1 MNKKIKIYVTCPQCA
16 TKLPVSITEEDLGKK
31 KAGVCPKCQKKLT
44 IPISTKLASKF
55 ESDPTIGGVEA
66 ELSVLLETIPNA
78 MTVYQSFELTSDYY
92 TIGRK
97 NSGGP
102 EFRPDVEVVTSDKRM
117 SRKHAAIRKKG
128 KTGFTIE
135 DIGSKNGVILNGK
148 KLEVDKEDSKKNE
161 IAYLSDGDTFCL
173 GDTQFRVSIAEHS
186 NDGNDQTC

>member
-1 MNKKIKIYVTCPQCA
+1 MKKKVKIYITCPQCA
-16 TKLPVSITEEDLGKK
+16 TRLPVSITEDDLGKK
-31 KAGVCPKCQKKLT
+31 KSGVCPKCQKKLT
-44 IPISTKLASKF
+44 IPISMKLASKF
-55 ESDPTIGGVEA
+55 ESDPTMGGVEA
-66 ELSVLLETIPNA
+66 ELSLLLETVPNA

-148 KLEVDKEDSKKNE
+148 KLEVDEEDSKKNE
-161 IAYLSDGDTFCL
+161 IAYLSDGDLICL
-173 GDTQFRVSIAEHS
+173 GDTQFHVSIAEHT
-186 NDGNDQTC
+186 NDSSDQTC